1 MEALL
6 TFSTYPLGLNCF
18 LPQQYIP
25 FPSVGSLSCRY
36 PRRICSI
43 NSRKVSYVRAI
54 SASSA
59 VSSPP
64 VTPKE
69 EDEES
74 EERFDWFGNWYPV
87 APVCD
92 LDKKV
97 PHAKRVIG
105 LDVVIWWDPVER
117 TWRVF
122 NDRCPHRLAP
132 LSEGRIDS
140 AGRLQ
145 CVYHGWC
152 FSGAGDCKFI
162 PQAPPDD
169 PPVHTSKRACV
180 AVYPSCE
187 QNKIVWFWPNSDPQF
202 KDILSKKRPPCIDE
216 IDDPSYTSIFGI
228 REIPYGY
235 EVLIENLMDPAHV
248 PYAHYKIM
256 PMPKAATAGRIKRDR
271 EGGAPLD
278 MTVQK
283 LDVTGY
289 IASQERGYSKF
300 IAPCV
305 FCAYPKWE
313 EKNDG
318 SASSASINNTK
329 LEKASANATQ
339 QKKRALLVFLCIPV
353 SPGQSRLIWVFP
365 RNFSL
370 WANRLIPR
378 WVFHVGQNLILD
390 SDLYLL
396 HVQERKIVEVGQD
409 NWHKACYVPTKSD
422 ALVTGFR
429 RWLRKYGSI
438 PWDPKFSDGFPP
450 TPPKEQLMDRYWT
463 HVVHCSSCR
472 AAEKG
477 LKVLEVSLQVVSI
490 GLIGV
495 IAALKQNTLSS
506 VARNLLVS
514 TAIVC
519 FIASKWLSHFVYK
532 NFHFHDY
539 NHAIV

>member
-1 MEALL
+1 MDILL
-6 TFSTYPLGLNCF
+6 PSSSCLLRFNF
-18 LPQQYIP
+18 LLPKQYIP
-25 FPSVGSLSCRY
+25 SIGPLSFRH
-36 PRRICSI
+36 PRRLCS
-43 NSRKVSYVRAI
+43 NSRKISHVQVI

-59 VSSPP
+59 VSSAPMEA
-64 VTPKE
+64 KE
-69 EDEES
+69 EAEEP
-74 EERFDWFGNWYPV
+74 EEKFDWFANWYPL

-97 PHAKRVIG
+97 PHAKRVMG
-105 LDVVIWWDPVER
+105 LDVVIWWDR
-117 TWRVF
+117 TEETWKVF
-122 NDRCPHRLAP
+122 DDRCPHRLAP

-152 FSGAGDCKFI
+152 FNGSGDCKFI
-162 PQAPPDD
+162 PQASLDD

-202 KDILSKKRPPCIDE
+202 KDILSKKKPPSIDE

-228 REIPYGY
+228 RDIPYGY

-248 PYAHYKIM
+248 HYAHYKIM
-256 PMPKAATAGRIKRDR
+256 PMPKTARTGLRAKRDR
-271 EGGAPLD
+271 EGGLPLD
-278 MTVQK
+278 MMVQK

-289 IASQERGYSKF
+289 IAKLERGCSKF
-300 IAPCV
+300 IAPCL
-305 FCAYPKWE
+305 FFAYPKSE
-313 EKNDG
+313 EKTAE
-318 SASSASINNTK
+318 SAS
-329 LEKASANATQ
+329 LKASANNP
-339 QKKRALLVFLCIPV
+339 QKQKRALLIFLSIPV

-396 HVQERKIVEVGQD
+396 HLEERKIFDVGQA
-409 NWHKACYVPTKSD
+409 NWHKACFVPTKSD
-422 ALVTGFR
+422 ALVSGFR

-438 PWDPKFSDGFPP
+438 PWDPKFGEGLPP
-450 TPPKEQLMDRYWT
+450 SPPKEQLMDRYQT

-477 LKVLEVSLQVVSI
+477 LKILEVSLQVVSI
-490 GLIGV
+490 GLIGFV
-495 IAALKQNTLSS
+495 AALKQNTISS
-506 VARNLLVS
+506 VTRSCLVS
-514 TAIVC
+514 FAILC
-519 FIASKWLSHFVYK
+519 FMASKWLAHFVYK

-539 NHAIV
+539 DHALV